1 MFGGQTMKS
10 YAKDLP
16 TSYRLF
22 GNRVKLRKNIVEVQ
36 FDDDTQYQFDEVEV
50 YLQLRENLDQYIIDN
65 FDALFYQGQKNE
77 KQKEAEIAQDML
89 NKTDWV
95 EAQLSRYER
104 LYGKDSIEY
113 QAKLQE
119 RLPDLKKREAWEWD
133 IKEYRM
139 M

>member
-16 TSYRLF
+16 TLYRLF

-36 FDDDTQYQFDEVEV
+36 FDDDIQYQFDEVEV
-50 YLQLRENLDQYIIDN
+50 YLQSRENLEQYIVDN

-89 NKTDWV
+89 DKTDWI
-95 EAQLSRYER
+95 ESQLSRYER
-104 LYGKDSIEY
+104 LYGKDSAKY
-113 QAKLQE
+113 QEKLDE
-119 RLPDLKKREAWEWD
+119 RLPDLLKREAWEWT

-139 M
+139 L

>member
-1 MFGGQTMKS
+1 MFGGQTKS

-36 FDDDTQYQFDEVEV
+36 FDDTQYQFDEVEV

-95 EAQLSRYER
+95 EAQLSR
-104 LYGKDSIEY
+104 
-113 QAKLQE
+113 
-119 RLPDLKKREAWEWD
+119 
-133 IKEYRM
+133 
-139 M
+139 